1 MKRSVVVW
9 VAVLATGLVASD
21 TEREVQCEEFTATSC
36 GYCPYAG
43 EAFGALLNSYPTT
56 FAGIQIHL
64 GDAYATSWG
73 TARDTF
79 YNVTGT
85 PTAWFDGLISR
96 VGGTSGMTYT
106 SEYNKPATTFER
118 HQNAGRRGRNHPPTS
133 PPTYEVQ
140 IKLTLEPTARPN
152 RARLGRTGA
161 RLLPDSPS
169 YSRNCLRTRP
179 RPRTWPCSP
188 AKPCWYKTLQIDTAS
203 AANPKRHDADRLAQ
217 APNSAHR
224 PRFTRRR
231 LMNYPSRRCTRSD
244 HAGGGG
250 AEFIPQ

>member
-9 VAVLATGLVASD
+9 VAVLATGLVASAA
-21 TEREVQCEEFTATSC
+21 ERVVQCEEFTATSC

-106 SEYNKPATTFER
+106 SEYNTR
-118 HQNAGRRGRNHPPTS
+118 HN
-133 PPTYEVQ
+133 
-140 IKLTLEPTARPN
+140 I
-152 RARLGRTGA
+152 
-161 RLLPDSPS
+161 PS
-169 YSRNCLRTRP
+169 DIEMLV
-179 RPRTWPCSP
+179 
-188 AKPCWYKTLQIDTAS
+188 
-203 AANPKRHDADRLAQ
+203 
-217 APNSAHR
+217 
-224 PRFTRRR
+224 
-231 LMNYPSRRCTRSD
+231 
-244 HAGGGG
+244 G
-250 AEFIPQ
+250 